1 MIKTIIFDM
10 DGVIVDTEPVHK
22 YAYYRHFD
30 ELGIVVS
37 PELFASFTGNS
48 TRNVY
53 QKLSAQ
59 FGLTQDVEDLILRKR
74 FIFNDAFDTKED
86 LELIGGVKALIVDLH
101 QNDVQL
107 ILASSASKGTIQRVF
122 TRFEL
127 YPYFTDIVSGE
138 DFPKSKPDPAIF
150 LHAASLSKAPKEHC
164 AIIEDSTSG
173 VRAACAADIFCIA
186 YHSENSKMQDLTGAK
201 YFVRDFNDVNAA
213 ILKQVAL
220 V

>member
-22 YAYYRHFD
+22 YAYYKHFD
-30 ELGIVVS
+30 ELGIDVT
-37 PELFASFTGNS
+37 PEMYASFTGNS
-48 TRNVY
+48 TRNVF
-53 QKLSAQ
+53 QKLKAH
-59 FGLTQDVEDLILRKR
+59 FDLTDEVEDLILRKR
-74 FIFNDAFDTKED
+74 FFFNDAFDTKAD
-86 LELIGGVKALIVDLH
+86 LELIAGVKALIVDLH
-101 QNDVQL
+101 RNDVQL

-127 YPYFTDIVSGE
+127 FPYFTDIVSGE

-150 LHAASLSKAPKEHC
+150 LHAASLSKAPKEQC

-186 YHSENSKMQDLTGAK
+186 YHSEHSKLQDLTGASF
-201 YFVRDFNDVNAA
+201 FVKDFNEVNAA
-213 ILKQVAL
+213 IIQTVKQL
-220 V
+220 